1 MGRVQFRVGG
11 RHRRR
16 SRRRTAPRL
25 SHRRNRPPPRRRTHP
40 GASPLAR
47 RCLRFPAGQRRR
59 VEQARVRGGVVGQQ
73 RGQRGRF
80 SRPSCITPSC
90 ITPSC
95 ISLPSCIS
103 CRRRRLELVLHREP
117 ERRMRSVE
125 VTLRC
130 VALRCGRTRPLGEPR
145 FVSQLYRLA
154 KRPRERSGPPSL
166 EFRVAFKATCALNGP
181 VRESSTR
188 KSLIFWPRALT
199 HFLQSTMLSSTA
211 PFLSSM
217 GSSRVHSCS
226 RNLGAAD
233 GRFVRARTIF
243 DTENIGQEIV
253 QPQWSSPLFLDF
265 HRKGDGRWG

>member
-1 MGRVQFRVGG
+1 MRG
-11 RHRRR
+11 
-16 SRRRTAPRL
+16 PRL
-25 SHRRNRPPPRRRTHP
+25 IPGSSEESPEDSCSSVAKESSESPSPEADAASSAESAGSAPPRQTL
-40 GASPLAR
+40 SPI
-47 RCLRFPAGQRRR
+47 P
-59 VEQARVRGGVVGQQ
+59 RVRGDLQALAGYLGATLAAKLPPARV
-73 RGQRGRF
+73 F
-80 SRPSCITPSC
+80 LEPKKAPASTFAIATSSWPSC

-181 VRESSTR
+181 VREGTDITIVKRKKIIHAQILDDILAQRIDAFPPEHNAFLHSTISFLHGILQGTFLFA
-188 KSLIFWPRALT
+188 KS
-199 HFLQSTMLSSTA
+199 
-211 PFLSSM
+211 
-217 GSSRVHSCS
+217 GSRGWTICS
-226 RNLGAAD
+226 G
-233 GRFVRARTIF
+233 
-243 DTENIGQEIV
+243 
-253 QPQWSSPLFLDF
+253 PYDF
-265 HRKGDGRWG
+265 